1 MKETVNILVVDD
13 NTPDVVLIEESLR
26 ERGLP
31 HTVTHCSDGE
41 QALRLLSTGNR
52 HGFDVMILDLNMP
65 KLGGLEVLKKMKSTP
80 NLNNL
85 PVLVLT
91 SSLVPGEQEEAMRLG
106 AARFLRKP
114 SDLDQFL
121 LHVGAAVG
129 ELVAQQQPSAR
140 PY

>member
-13 NTPDVVLIEESLR
+13 NVPDVVLIEESLR

-31 HTVTHCSDGE
+31 HKLTHCSDGE
-41 QALRLLSTGNR
+41 QALRLLSAGNR

-65 KLGGLEVLKKMKSTP
+65 KLGGLEVLKRIKSTP
-80 NLNNL
+80 KLNNL

-91 SSLVPGEQEEAMRLG
+91 SSLVPREQEEAMRLG

-121 LHVGAAVG
+121 LQVGAAVRD
-129 ELVAQQQPSAR
+129 LVSEPQPSAT
-140 PY
+140 